1 MEIIETGF
9 EINQPFI
16 RRYYWYRGKTNY
28 RPPIVLNRECGG
40 WGGFRLPLISKP
52 FKSINAKEFVSVQPM
67 TLGG

>member
-28 RPPIVLNRECGG
+28 RPPVVVNRECGG
-40 WGGFRLPLISKP
+40 WSGINLPLVSKS
-52 FKSINAKEFVSVQPM
+52 FKSIDKKEFVTVQPM
-67 TLGG
+67 TLGE